1 MLLQLIFPHVE
12 LVKTIAKVSTGAR
25 QHWHWWIFH
34 IPPPQFLVFH
44 HPPIVILIFPP
55 YSSQSEVMTFSK
67 IHLPWINFINDWT
80 DSTDFLK
87 QSCEQHSVKGLKVTT
102 RYVLYL
108 PGRGCWFVILSTTDG
123 SKEGCEGCEDC
134 GVLSLHRLR
143 AGGLLWRDSVQSS
156 HYVAPT
162 ESSALVYLGSLLK
175 QRCAMLCV
183 LWINSFDMT

>member
-1 MLLQLIFPHVE
+1 MSNTHSLDAAAIDFSSRRISENNCQGQYRSQTTLT
-12 LVKTIAKVSTGAR
+12 LVD
-25 QHWHWWIFH
+25 
-34 IPPPQFLVFH
+34 IPYSPPQFLVFH

-55 YSSQSEVMTFSK
+55 YSSQSEVMTLSK
-67 IHLPWINFINDWT
+67 IHLPWINFINDW
-80 DSTDFLK
+80 TDFLK

-183 LWINSFDMT
+183 L